1 MDISQFP
8 PRFEIAGVV
17 LNVFQRPSG
26 KDKEGREYGG
36 EWVVQLMSADN
47 LRNGETKAVPSDLI
61 VGRERS
67 DADKFR
73 SMMGKTVKLPATVY
87 VGRNGQLGIQLANA
101 KGVAGGK

>member
-36 EWVVQLMSADN
+36 EWVVQLMSADH
-47 LRNGETKAVPSDLI
+47 LRNGETKAVPSDLV
-61 VGRERS
+61 VGKERV
-67 DADKFR
+67 DADRFR
-73 SMMGKTVKLPATVY
+73 TQMGKVVKLPATVY
-87 VGRNGQLGIQLANA
+87 VGRNGQLAISLANA
-101 KGVAGGK
+101 KGVTGGK